1 MRKFLA
7 LILSL
12 AISCSLTACGGDSGS
27 GGSTGGAGGTG
38 GSSPEAGAEG
48 KTYELKVNWEN
59 ASDNFMTQNWDE
71 WCAKITEASGG
82 RLTFTPYYS
91 CTLLDSNAEMQQL
104 MAGIADIADAKRL
117 ANDGFNISEKWKLLT
132 AGIPAEGQVSLS
144 YEFCE
149 KFPQVLEEFS
159 GVKVLAQSYTGGG
172 GYQLLTTNKEV
183 HSPDEMA
190 GLTIWCEPDWNQFV
204 EACGGT
210 PVNTPWSEVY
220 SSLQKN
226 MYDGLMIA
234 AETLKSCNFAE
245 VCKYV
250 TYIDFWYLSG
260 PGYYMNLNTYN
271 SLPDD
276 LKALIDDEAL
286 RTELETANYEDGIAL
301 ETESIEWAEENYG
314 TTIIYP
320 TEEAKQGFLDKL
332 TESKQSLA
340 NDLDSL
346 GLPGTDMVATIAQYA
361 AAD

>member
-7 LILSL
+7 LVMALAMVCSL
-12 AISCSLTACGGDSGS
+12 AACGGENS
-27 GGSTGGAGGTG
+27 GGKGGSAGGGAAAGTESGG
-38 GSSPEAGAEG
+38 E

-59 ASDNFMTQNWDE
+59 AADNFMTMNWDE
-71 WCAKITEASGG
+71 WCGKVSEKSGG
-82 RLTFTPYYS
+82 RLTFKPYYS

-117 ANDGFNISEKWKLLT
+117 ASDGYNISEKWKLLT
-132 AGIPAEGQVSLS
+132 AGIPAEGQISLS
-144 YEFCE
+144 YDFCE

-172 GYQLLTTNKEV
+172 GYQLLTTKKAV

-204 EACGGT
+204 EECGAT

-260 PGYYMNLNTYN
+260 PGYYMNKDTYEG
-271 SLPDD
+271 LPDD
-276 LKALIDDEAL
+276 LKAIIDDEAL
-286 RTELETANYEDGIAL
+286 RSELEQANYDDGVAL
-301 ETESIEWAEENYG
+301 ETSSIEWAKETYG
-314 TTIIYP
+314 TEVIYP
-320 TEEAKQGFLDKL
+320 TVEAKEAFLDKL
-332 TESKQSLA
+332 TLSKQSLA
-340 NDLDSL
+340 EDLDKL
-346 GLPGTDMVATIAQYA
+346 GLPGTDMVEAIAGYA
-361 AAD
+361 AG